1 MREKAGDEKEI
12 EIAHLSGEKG
22 VGSRGARYLQPH
34 AMREKSARLQ
44 SPLQEDGARV
54 EVSFPIAHHATH
66 VHRWLQG
73 RLGEW
78 EGLREPVGVA
88 DSSA

>member
-1 MREKAGDEKEI
+1 MRERNAG
-12 EIAHLSGEKG
+12 S
-22 VGSRGARYLQPH
+22 
-34 AMREKSARLQ
+34 Q
-44 SPLQEDGARV
+44 SPLQEDGAGV
-54 EVSFPIAHHATH
+54 EVSLSIAHHATH
-66 VHRWLQG
+66 IHSWLQG